1 MKIIDTNI
9 LNKIV
14 RNEVKGIDLSQD
26 FYITE
31 DLGIEL
37 ENLKSISDDFKNIL
51 SKINFKDI
59 KECSYFEN
67 QFNEADFLKNY
78 KIYINKYNT
87 LISFYGLKSIADVSI
102 IALVKTALN
111 HPVSLFNQLSIEV
124 ITHDSG
130 LKSALQNEFGE
141 KIIITDPLENT

>member
-31 DLGIEL
+31 DLSIEL
-37 ENLKSISDDFKNIL
+37 DNLKSISDNFKNIL
-51 SKINFKDI
+51 SKINFKDV
-59 KECSYFEN
+59 KENSHFEN
-67 QFNEADFLKNY
+67 QFNEVDFLKNY
-78 KIYINKYNT
+78 KIYINKYNN
-87 LISFYGLKSIADVSI
+87 LISFYGLKSIADISI
-102 IALVKTALN
+102 IALVKTALS
-111 HPVSLFNQLSIEV
+111 HPKNLFSELSIEV

-141 KIIITDPLENT
+141 KITVTDPLENT